1 MYINKAMIYGNLTR
15 DPETRAL
22 PNGTPVSSFS
32 VATNRVYKDKNGAKQ
47 ESVDYHNV
55 VVFGRQAEIVTQ
67 YLRKG
72 SSVFVEGRIQ
82 TRSWDDKDGTKKYRT
97 EIVAEGF
104 QFGPKSGAQG
114 GGDYPSG
121 ASAGKP
127 ESSKPASS
135 FKSSEQPAPSGAELD
150 TIEYPEEDINPD
162 DIPF

>member
-1 MYINKAMIYGNLTR
+1 MYINKAFIYGNLTR
-15 DPETRAL
+15 DPESRAL
-22 PNGTPVSSFS
+22 PNGTPVTSFS

-55 VVFGRQAEIVTQ
+55 VVFGRQAESVTQ

-72 SSVFVEGRIQ
+72 SGVFVEGRIQ

-97 EIVAEGF
+97 EIVADRI
-104 QFGPKSGAQG
+104 QFGPRAAGGPG
-114 GGDYPSG
+114 GGDYP
-121 ASAGKP
+121 
-127 ESSKPASS
+127 
-135 FKSSEQPAPSGAELD
+135 APSTPSTSKAAPSSTAGPQPAELD